1 MECTW
6 ISIQVTLYDDLHEYT
21 YIWLNRQFQIPVI
34 TTTCSLKKS
43 GGMKHIQCKCMFKH
57 MVAST

>member
-21 YIWLNRQFQIPVI
+21 YIWLNRQFQII
-34 TTTCSLKKS
+34 TTSLKKS

>member
-21 YIWLNRQFQIPVI
+21 YISLNRQFQII
-34 TTTCSLKKS
+34 TTSLKKS

>member
-21 YIWLNRQFQIPVI
+21 CISLNRQFQIPVI
-34 TTTCSLKKS
+34 TTSLKKS
-43 GGMKHIQCKCMFKH
+43 GGMKHILCKCMFKH

>member
-21 YIWLNRQFQIPVI
+21 YISLNRQFQIPVI
-34 TTTCSLKKS
+34 TTSLKKS
-43 GGMKHIQCKCMFKH
+43 GGMKHIQRKCMFKH

>member
-21 YIWLNRQFQIPVI
+21 YISLNRQFQIPVI
-34 TTTCSLKKS
+34 TTSLKKS

-57 MVAST
+57 MVASA

>member
-1 MECTW
+1 M
-6 ISIQVTLYDDLHEYT
+6 QVTLYDDLHEYT
-21 YIWLNRQFQIPVI
+21 YISLNRQFQIPVI
-34 TTTCSLKKS
+34 TTSLKKS

>member
-21 YIWLNRQFQIPVI
+21 YIWLNGQFQIPVI
-34 TTTCSLKKS
+34 TTSLKKS

>member
-21 YIWLNRQFQIPVI
+21 YISLNRQFQIPVI
-34 TTTCSLKKS
+34 TTSLKKS
-43 GGMKHIQCKCMFKH
+43 GGMKHIQCKCMLKH

>member
-21 YIWLNRQFQIPVI
+21 YISLNRQFQIPVI
-34 TTTCSLKKS
+34 TTSLKKS
-43 GGMKHIQCKCMFKH
+43 GGMKHIQCKCMSKH